1 LNEYSPIAHIRY
13 NNSLE
18 VL

>member
-1 LNEYSPIAHIRY
+1 MNEYSPIAHIHY
-13 NNSLE
+13 NSSFE